1 MEQATITLDINQCFC
16 HMPGLMQRFQPSP
29 ISHSKPGARFLC
41 LSPLSPTVYY
51 YLLLSL
57 GSR

>member
-16 HMPGLMQRFQPSP
+16 HMSGLMQRFQPSP